1 MYYMHK
7 KDGKEVHQ
15 NVFKV
20 RFSLS
25 DRKIGDIFSLH
36 FPIISKVFFFFSLC
50 QIKTHVI
57 FFKHTRS
64 KSIRQTKFGASLFRP
79 LGKEMGRE
87 GEQWGGASSW
97 CPV

>member
-1 MYYMHK
+1 MWFPFVIFMYYMHK

-36 FPIISKVFFFFSLC
+36 FPIISKVFFFFF
-50 QIKTHVI
+50 HFV
-57 FFKHTRS
+57 R
-64 KSIRQTKFGASLFRP
+64 
-79 LGKEMGRE
+79 
-87 GEQWGGASSW
+87 
-97 CPV
+97 